1 MASLDTMLLS
11 RVTRRASLA
20 VALVVALY
28 AAPASAE
35 PMLSSLDTVLSQPNI
50 VIGVY
55 LGAMRLAVTRALR
68 GNLRGTVTVLPGD
81 GSVTVAPNTTV
92 VAFLDRQRAFRYYAA
107 VPRGQTVATAPLWVH
122 GFYDFNAHI
131 VSPGLLTLRS
141 LEARLAGHPGDL
153 HLRGPIMAFD
163 ARGAITQTSMVL
175 DVLAPER
182 GRAAVT
188 GLPSTAGLP
197 APSAL
202 LGGIHEDASVVWS
215 TGYPRPF
222 ALHATIESVDAS
234 GVLVTRFHVSAPEY
248 LFRESDIRAY
258 LSDEEHAYPLWS
270 FRVRFS
276 DRAQTVWS
284 GTIGEDYNGSPRF
297 RDASGADHRWSTFS
311 MRNQRYIE
319 YSDERWEID
328 PAPAAPLLDTY
339 GDTRVFVQELH
350 RGPIGFRVSSGPRA
364 GLRGQIELGALQLR
378 PAIRAP

>member
-1 MASLDTMLLS
+1 MASLSTMSLS
-11 RVTRRASLA
+11 RVSRRASLIT
-20 VALVVALY
+20 ALVVALF
-28 AAPASAE
+28 APPASAE

-55 LGAMRLAVTRALR
+55 LGAMRLSITRALR

-81 GSVTVAPNTTV
+81 GSVALAPNTTV

-107 VPRGQTVATAPLWVH
+107 VPRGMTVATAPLWVH

-141 LEARLAGHPGDL
+141 LEARLAGQPGDL
-153 HLRGPIMAFD
+153 HLRGPIMALD
-163 ARGAITQTSMVL
+163 AQGAITQTSMTV

-182 GRAAVT
+182 GRTEVT

-202 LGGIHEDASVVWS
+202 LGGIHDEASVVWS

-234 GVLVTRFHVSAPEY
+234 GVLVTRFHVTSPEY
-248 LFRESDIRAY
+248 LFRERDIRAY
-258 LSDEEHAYPLWS
+258 LSDDDHAYPLWS

-276 DRAQTVWS
+276 DRAQTAWS

-297 RDASGADHRWSTFS
+297 RDASGREQRWSSFS
-311 MRNQRYIE
+311 LRNQRYIE
-319 YSDERWEID
+319 FAGERWELD
-328 PAPAAPLLDTY
+328 PAPSTPLLDTY
-339 GDTRVFVQELH
+339 GDARVFVQELH
-350 RGPIGFRVSSGPRA
+350 RGPLGFRVSSGPRA

-378 PAIRAP
+378 PAIRAR